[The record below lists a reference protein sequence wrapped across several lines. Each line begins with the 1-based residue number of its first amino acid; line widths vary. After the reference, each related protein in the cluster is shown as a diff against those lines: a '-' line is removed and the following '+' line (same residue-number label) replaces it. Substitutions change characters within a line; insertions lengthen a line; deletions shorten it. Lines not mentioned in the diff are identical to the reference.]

1 VRPPTFAGQ
10 FYAGFESSLREQIE
24 WCYTHKYG
32 PSKVPEVKVGPRKI
46 LGLVSP
52 HAGYPYSGPVAAH
65 GFAALAEDGVPQTV
79 VLIGPAHRQM
89 QGVFA
94 DVSKRWDTPLGKVEV
109 DLELTKKIISKA
121 KFITE
126 DPVAHFEEH
135 SLEVQL
141 PFLQHLFGSDFK
153 ITPIIMGANEMGQET
168 SVKLGNAI
176 VKAIRE
182 LKRDALALAS
192 SDFIHYGIVYGY
204 VPITG
209 SLPEILQ
216 WIKRVDQETISK
228 IEKLDVSS
236 FYEVLKKHD
245 STTCGFGPI
254 AAVMTTIK
262 DLGAKARTLK
272 YATSS
277 ETTGGGGTSQIV
289 GYASI
294 VFEKQTGGV
303 DS

>member
-1 VRPPTFAGQ
+1 MRPPVVAGQ
-10 FYAGFESSLREQIE
+10 FYAGFESSLQEQIE
-24 WCYTHKYG
+24 WCYTHEYG
-32 PSKVPEVKVGPRKI
+32 PGNVPEVKVGPRII

-65 GFAALAEDGVPQTV
+65 GFRALAEDGMPQTV
-79 VLIGPAHRQM
+79 VLVGPAHRQT
-89 QGVFA
+89 QGVFV
-94 DVSKRWDTPLGKVEV
+94 DTNKRWSTPLGQVEV
-109 DLELTKKIISKA
+109 DLELTKEITSKA
-121 KFITE
+121 KFIIE

-141 PFLQHLFGSDFK
+141 PFLQHLFGSGFR
-153 ITPIIMGANEMGQET
+153 ITPIIMGVNEMSQEI

-176 VKAIRE
+176 VKAIKK
-182 LKRDALALAS
+182 LNRDVLVLAS

-204 VPITG
+204 VPVTG
-209 SLPEILQ
+209 SVSEILR

-228 IEKLDVSS
+228 IEKLNVSG
-236 FYEVLKKHD
+236 FFEVLKKYN

-254 AAVMTTIK
+254 AVVMTAVK
-262 DLGAKARTLK
+262 ALGAKTRTLK

-294 VFEKQTGGV
+294 VFEK
-303 DS
+303 

>member
-1 VRPPTFAGQ
+1 MRPPAFAGQ

-32 PSKVPEVKVGPRKI
+32 PGKIPKVKAGPRKI

-65 GFAALAEDGVPQTV
+65 GFASLAKDGVPQTV
-79 VLIGPAHRQM
+79 VLIGPAHQQM
-89 QGVFA
+89 RGVFA
-94 DVSKRWDTPLGKVEV
+94 DVSKKWNTPLGEVEV
-109 DLELTKKIISKA
+109 DSELMKKIISKT

-126 DPVAHFEEH
+126 DPIAHFEEH

-141 PFLQHLFGSDFK
+141 PFLQHLFDSDFR
-153 ITPIIMGANEMGQET
+153 ITPIIMGAGEMGQEI

-176 VKAIRE
+176 VKAIKE
-182 LKRDALALAS
+182 LNRDALVLAS
-192 SDFIHYGIVYGY
+192 SDFIHYGVVYGY
-204 VPITG
+204 VPVTG

-228 IEKLDVSS
+228 IEKLDVNG
-236 FYEVLKKHD
+236 FYEVLKKYN

-254 AAVMTTIK
+254 AVVMTTVK

-272 YATSS
+272 YATSN
-277 ETTGGGGTSQIV
+277 ETTGSGGTSQIV

-294 VFEKQTGGV
+294 VFEK
-303 DS
+303 